1 MSWKPSAKGSAAP
14 PKPSSIRSGSKG
26 KMNTNEDGAAARAG
40 DEYEY
45 EQKRDPDAEEDEEM
59 ALKEKDLADD
69 APWKKI
75 QKNTF
80 TRWCNEHLKCV
91 NKHIA
96 DLDLDLSDGIRL
108 IALLQVL
115 SQKKVP
121 KHNPKPT
128 FRSQKLENV
137 SVAMK
142 FIEDQNI
149 KIVNIDSTDIVDGK
163 RKLILGMIWLLILH
177 YSISMPMWEDEGE
190 LDEDAHKHR
199 QPTPKEKLLGWIQN
213 KVPDVPIK
221 NFTRDWNNGRAIGAL
236 VDACA
241 PGLCPDWEDWDP
253 KDNLKNAKEAMKLAQ
268 DWLDVPQVLDPK
280 DMCNPKVDDL
290 SVMTYLA
297 EFPKCKLKPG
307 APLRPR
313 SNAKKVRAYG
323 PGLERGNVI
332 SLPTSFTVETFS
344 AGSGKVEVVIK
355 GPGGKLV
362 PNECKYNSDK
372 NKTYTVTYTAK
383 IAGVH
388 TIEVT
393 FKGQQIQKSPFS
405 VEIGDMKGDAS
416 KCSAK
421 GPGLEATGL
430 IVNQSTHFEIFTAG
444 AGAGVPM
451 VTVIDP
457 NSDTTTSSVKVT
469 DKGKNVFYCEYVPT
483 VVGNYTI
490 EIKFAGKDIP
500 KSPYKVKISFPFN
513 AQKAFAYGRGI
524 QNKGLR
530 VREECIFFVN
540 AKEAGEAPLKVQ
552 IIGPGGIDEPCQV
565 KDDGDGIFTCSY
577 KPYKPGRYIIQAM
590 YGKKEINKAPFT
602 VNISPEATGQLALVR
617 AFGPGLE
624 GGVVG
629 KPCNFTVE
637 TNGAVGALGFSIE
650 GPSEAKI
657 NCKDN
662 GDGSC
667 EVSYYPTMIGEY
679 AIHITCDEEDI
690 VLSPYIAQIIPD
702 KGNFDASKV
711 KAYGPGL
718 VKDGLELNKRTE
730 FTIDAKAP
738 GCGQAPVGVLIH
750 DQQGN
755 KIKPD
760 IKDNK
765 NGTFTVSYTP
775 TRPLKHNVAVT
786 WGEVSIPESPFK
798 INIGGGLS
806 KVKVYGPGVEPN
818 KVKSSQ
824 PTQFTVD
831 CQEAGKAPVA
841 VSVKSVPG
849 VNGPKEKEIPCKVQD
864 NGNNTFTV
872 NYAPEAP
879 GDYNVGVK
887 FGGKDIPQS
896 PIPVK
901 VIPNIDVSKIKV
913 KNLEPN
919 VVLGKPY
926 TIEVDVS
933 EAGITELAVKLKKP
947 SGEELEAL
955 VTPVNETCTQVTFT
969 PEEEGPHELTMTY
982 GGFDVGQEAVI
993 VINVVVKTDPSQ
1005 CSASGPGLSRGHVN
1019 KPAEFM
1025 IDVSNAGHGGLSVTV
1040 EGPRETE
1047 IECSDNGDGTCS
1059 VFYVPAKIGSYTVNV
1074 LFADQHIPGS
1084 PFNVLVIDSTEVDSW
1099 GPGLVKGYAD
1109 MACLFS
1115 VDCSTAGKAPEE
1127 EGKLPVECSAI
1138 GPDGEDLDTKVERDP
1153 LNEDLYHLTYYPL
1166 QEGRHTLHVTYGRY
1180 SIPNFSRRADIGKPI
1195 DLSGVTLKGT
1205 GIDDDKVVFCDCAAE
1220 FQVDAKPVNQ
1230 PLDKDLLKPDITAP
1244 SGEKV
1249 KPVIK
1254 DNKDNTYDVSY
1265 TPTEKGDHVV
1275 DVSFAG
1281 QPLGQSPYHVGAM
1294 PGHDASRCKAYGP
1307 GLENAVTNKP
1317 AVFTVETKGAG
1328 KGGLGLAIEGPSEA
1342 AMECTDNKDGSCTV
1356 QYLPT
1361 VPGDYEVH
1369 ITFAD
1374 DPIPGSP
1381 FRPVVT
1387 DHIDASKVTATG
1399 PGLDKNGVRA
1409 NTPTGFKVDATK
1421 AGGKAPLDVTI
1432 MPERAPIEKAKV
1444 VDNKDGTY
1452 DVTYVPK
1459 AEGKMQVDIEY
1470 GGRQIPQS
1478 PIHSKV
1484 LPQYD
1489 ASKVKVKGPGVEKG
1503 VLASLPVEFTVDTK
1517 DAGDADL
1524 EITITDSSGKPIT
1537 PEVIDNN
1544 DGTFKIIYTP
1554 KDVDRYTIKVKYGGE
1569 PVPKSPWTVAT
1580 NPTGDASK
1588 CDIIGVKSGDYDIP
1602 VRRRSVSSESTTTTR
1617 TTTTRT
1623 TTTRETITKTVVVEE
1638 ETVIKVNS
1646 RDAGKGHVTCT
1657 IVGPDGQEVPDC
1669 HVVDNGDGTFDI
1681 IWTCPAP
1688 GTYNVDIKFGGVSLT
1703 GGPITI
1709 SAAEGPPED
1718 LIDAETVMPSEC
1730 RPLELQLPVLGA
1742 GYGNINGDP
1751 SSSNGTF
1758 KKRVRTVMC
1767 VNVMAVTRT
1776 MGVDCSARDFEV
1788 TSEDAALDEEPTVD
1802 IDDVIE
1808 EQGVQPDFSARDF
1821 DVTSEEGDLYRDE
1834 KPTVDFIDVVDIDDV
1849 FKEQPEMSKMAK
1861 RRSVGGLLK
1870 SLVKKPR
1877 RSDSEGKIVYKM
1889 DRSWADAE
1897 DPFDLD
1903 GVIDHGEI
1911 AEPDLVEG
1919 TGLVHIV
1926 TMRSPKRTSSVSGK
1940 LKDAIK
1946 KRRSKSYGSSS
1957 DFVEP
1962 DSEEP
1967 NSADK
1972 REDPKSVKRQSLR
1985 KILSKVSLKR
1995 GSRSPRGSFEAEI
2008 NQSEGDND
2016 NVFMDIP
2023 YGFDELDFFDKD
2035 KGRPLENGAPVQN
2048 GEPVVEEIVGREEI
2062 QPVESGV
2069 NFGAFMDVPEGWE
2082 PQREQQG
2089 EPIDEG
2095 ITQDKVDEVE
2105 SGPPSSPGSGL
2116 KSFLK
2121 KPFTWLG
2128 DRFADKPGEENG
2140 VSPLGTPNDRNF
2152 KVEVPEDF
2160 DRSGD
2165 LNGEVK
2171 RPSGKKDVPTITENK
2186 DGHITVKYAPQ
2197 ETGKHELTIKYGT
2210 NHVPGSPFEFH
2221 VDELKSGQA
2230 TAYGTGLTHGICGE
2244 SAVFTVNTKDAGPGG
2259 LALAVE
2265 GPSKA
2270 EIKCVDNKD
2279 GTCNVTYFP
2288 QKIGQY
2294 EVTVKF
2300 ADKHVAGSPF
2310 KANIVDKAGSMM
2322 SIGAASDVPLKI
2334 TETDLSQLKATITPP
2349 SGVEEPCALKRLP
2362 NGNIGITFTPKE
2374 VGEHLVNVKKFN
2386 RPIAGSPFKIIV
2398 GSQEV
2403 GDASKVKV
2411 KGRGISD
2418 ADAGQMA
2425 EFVVDTR
2432 DAGYG
2437 GLGVSIEGPS
2447 KTEINC
2453 SDLGDGTCAVT
2464 YRPAEPG
2471 NYKLNVRFAEQDV
2484 PGSPF
2489 NVKVYP
2495 EDGSAMEP
2503 LIGETMVKPTHA
2515 APVQHKG
2522 SECELGLK
2530 IPGTDPLDM
2539 TAQVTNP
2546 RGQTEDAEIVDG
2558 PDCRYVVRF
2567 VPSMDG
2573 VHTVSVKNRGI
2584 HVPGSPFQFTVGP
2597 FGEGGAHKVHAGGP
2611 GLERGEIN
2619 VPAEFTVWTREAGP
2633 GKLSISVKG
2642 PAKAK
2647 IDIQDN
2653 KDGSYQVTYVP
2664 TAPGEY
2670 VVDIMYNDKPIPDS
2684 PFKPMITPA
2693 LGEARRL
2700 SVSAL
2705 HESGLKANQPVSFAV
2720 QLNGAKGDLEAKAVA
2735 PSGAEDECN
2744 ITEIDN
2750 ENYAVRFLPR
2760 ENGIHLIHVFF
2771 KKQPIPGSPFKVRV
2785 GGHELIGDPGM
2796 VHAYGD
2802 GLEKGKTGEP
2812 AEFIVNTCGAGAGSL
2827 SITIDAP
2834 SKVKLDVQE
2843 IGEGY
2848 KCIYY
2853 PTQPGDHLISIKYA
2867 GPHHIGGSPFKAR
2880 IIGKAKGPTSMKVE
2894 QANVTVETVVKTT
2907 QTSSMP
2913 IFSSDASKVTSTGV
2927 GLKKAFINKKCQF
2940 SVNCSEGGQNM
2951 LLVGIAGP
2959 KTPCEEIVV
2968 KHMGRQRFTITY
2980 LLKET
2985 GSYKLVVKWG
2995 DEHIPGSP
3003 FSLHCS

>member
-1 MSWKPSAKGSAAP
+1 
-14 PKPSSIRSGSKG
+14 
-26 KMNTNEDGAAARAG
+26 MNTNEDGAAGG
-40 DEYEY
+40 DQEY

-69 APWKKI
+69 APWKRI

-96 DLDLDLSDGIRL
+96 DLDTDLSDGIRL

-115 SQKKVP
+115 SQKRVS
-121 KHNPKPT
+121 KHNQKPT

-149 KIVNIDSTDIVDGK
+149 KIVNIDSTDVVDGK
-163 RKLILGMIWLLILH
+163 RKLILGLIWLLILH
-177 YSISMPMWEDEGE
+177 YSISMPMWDDEGE
-190 LDEDAHKHR
+190 FEEDTTRKR
-199 QPTPKEKLLGWIQN
+199 PPTPKEKLLSWIQN
-213 KVPDVPIK
+213 KVPELPIK
-221 NFTRDWNNGRAIGAL
+221 NFTRDWNDGRAIGAL
-236 VDACA
+236 VDAVA

-290 SVMTYLA
+290 SMMTYLA
-297 EFPKCKLKPG
+297 EFPKCKVKPG
-307 APLRPR
+307 APLRPK

-323 PGLERGNVI
+323 PGLEKGNVI
-332 SLPTSFTVETFS
+332 SVPTNFTVETFS
-344 AGSGKVEVVIK
+344 AGSGKVEITIQ
-355 GPGGKLV
+355 GPDGKTV
-362 PNECKYNSDK
+362 PNECKFNSDK
-372 NKTYTVTYTAK
+372 NKTYTVTYTAM
-383 IAGVH
+383 IAGTH
-388 TIEVT
+388 TITVL
-393 FKGQQIQKSPFS
+393 FKGQQIQKSPYT
-405 VEIGDMKGDAS
+405 VEIGDMKGNAS

-430 IVNQSTHFEIFTAG
+430 IVNKPTYFEVFTAG
-444 AGAGVPM
+444 AGAGTPD

-457 NSDTTTSSVKVT
+457 NGVTTTSSVKVT
-469 DKGKNVFYCEYVPT
+469 NKGKNTFYVEYLPT

-490 EIKFAGKDIP
+490 EIKFAGQHIP
-500 KSPYKVKISFPFN
+500 KSPYTVRISYPFN

-530 VREECIFFVN
+530 VREECVFYIN
-540 AKEAGEAPLKVQ
+540 TKEAGEAALKVQ
-552 IIGPGGIDEPCQV
+552 IIGPGGIDEPCTI
-565 KDDGDGIFTCSY
+565 KDNGDGIYTCSY
-577 KPYKPGRYIIQAM
+577 RPFKQGRYIINAM
-590 YGKKEINKAPFT
+590 YGKKEISKAPFT
-602 VNISPEATGQLALVR
+602 VNIAPEATGPVALVR

-629 KPCNFTVE
+629 KSCDFTVE
-637 TNGAVGALGFSIE
+637 TNGSVGALGFSIE

-667 EVSYYPTMIGEY
+667 EVSYFPTMVGEY

-690 VLSPYIAQIIPD
+690 VNSPYIAQIIPD
-702 KGNFDASKV
+702 KGGFDASKV

-738 GCGQAPVGVLIH
+738 GCGQAPVGVLIA

-755 KIKPD
+755 PVKPD

-775 TRPLKHNVAVT
+775 VKPLKHNVAVT
-786 WGEVSIPESPFK
+786 WGGVSIPESPFK
-798 INIGGGLS
+798 INIGGGLG

-818 KVKSSQ
+818 KVKSSK

-831 CQEAGKAPVA
+831 CTEAGKAPVTC
-841 VSVKSVPG
+841 SVKSKPG
-849 VNGPKEKEIPCKVQD
+849 VNGPKEKEIPCKVKD

-872 NYAPEAP
+872 DYAPEAP

-887 FGGKDIPQS
+887 FGGKEIPQS

-901 VIPNIDVSKIKV
+901 VIPDVDFSKIKV
-913 KNLEPN
+913 KNLEPT
-919 VVLGKPY
+919 VKLGKPF
-926 TIEVDVS
+926 TLEVDTS
-933 EAGITELAVKLKKP
+933 EAGITKLAVSLKKP
-947 SGEELEAL
+947 NGEIIEPEIEPISAK
-955 VTPVNETCTQVTFT
+955 CTKVSFT
-969 PEEEGPHELTMTY
+969 PEEEGPHELTMSQADY
-982 GGFDVGQEAVI
+982 DLGQIVI
-993 VINVVVKTDPSQ
+993 IINVVVKTDPSM
-1005 CSASGPGLSRGHVN
+1005 CSASGPGLVGGHVN
-1019 KPAEFM
+1019 KPSEFM
-1025 IDVSNAGHGGLSVTV
+1025 INVGGAGHGGLSVTV
-1040 EGPRETE
+1040 EGPSEAE
-1047 IECSDNGDGTCS
+1047 IECNDNGDGTCA
-1059 VFYVPAKIGSYTVNV
+1059 VFYTPMMIGTYAVNV
-1074 LFADQHIPGS
+1074 LFANVHIPGS
-1084 PFNVLVIDSTEVDSW
+1084 PFAAKVIDSTLVESW
-1099 GPGLVKGYAD
+1099 GPGLIKGYAD
-1109 MACLFS
+1109 LACPFE
-1115 VDCSTAGKAPEE
+1115 VDCQAAGKAPEK
-1127 EGKLPVECSAI
+1127 EGVLPVECSVV
-1138 GPDGEDLDTKVERDP
+1138 GPDGEVLDTSVKRDP
-1153 LNEDLYHLTYYPL
+1153 RDDDLYILAYTPME
-1166 QEGRHTLHVTYGRY
+1166 EGQHTLHVTYGGY
-1180 SIPNFSRRADIGKPI
+1180 SIPDFSRRVDIDKPI
-1195 DLSGVTLKGT
+1195 DLSGVTVRGR
-1205 GIDDDKVVFCDCAAE
+1205 GFDNNDAVFCDCAAE
-1220 FQVDAKPVNQ
+1220 FQVDAKPLGT
-1230 PLDKDLLKPDITAP
+1230 PLDKDLLKTDVTAP
-1244 SGEKV
+1244 SGKKV
-1249 KPVIK
+1249 KPVMK
-1254 DNKDNTYDVSY
+1254 DNKDNTFDVNY
-1265 TPTEKGDHVV
+1265 TPIEKGEHTV

-1281 QPLGQSPYHVGAM
+1281 QPLGDSPYTVGAI

-1307 GLENAVTNKP
+1307 GLESAVTNKP

-1342 AMECTDNKDGSCTV
+1342 AMECVDNKDGSCTV
-1356 QYLPT
+1356 TYLPT

-1381 FRPVVT
+1381 FRPTVC
-1387 DHIDASKVTATG
+1387 DSIDASKVKASG
-1399 PGLDKNGVRA
+1399 PGLDNKGVKA
-1409 NTPTGFKVDATK
+1409 NAPATFKVDASK

-1459 AEGKMQVDIEY
+1459 AEGKLQVDIEY

-1478 PIHSKV
+1478 PVFTKV
-1484 LPQYD
+1484 LPNKAD

-1503 VLASLPVEFTVDTK
+1503 VLASLPVEFTVDTR

-1524 EITITDSSGKPIT
+1524 EITITDGSGKPII
-1537 PEVIDNN
+1537 PEVIDNQ

-1554 KDVDRYTIKVKYGGE
+1554 KDVDRYTIKVKYGGVQ
-1569 PVPKSPWTVAT
+1569 VPKSPWVISTS
-1580 NPTGDASK
+1580 PTGDASK
-1588 CDIIGVKSGDYDIP
+1588 CDIIGCKSGNYEIP
-1602 VRRRSVSSESTTTTR
+1602 VRRRSLSSESTTTTR

-1623 TTTRETITKTVVVEE
+1623 TTTKTITKTVTVEE
-1638 ETVIKVNS
+1638 ETVFKVNS

-1657 IVGPDGQEVPDC
+1657 IVGPDGKEVPDC
-1669 HVVDNGDGTFDI
+1669 SVVDNGDGTFDI

-1709 SAAEGPPED
+1709 SGAEGPPED
-1718 LIDAETVMPSEC
+1718 LIDSEQIMPQEC

-1742 GYGNINGDP
+1742 GHGNINGKPGENGHP
-1751 SSSNGTF
+1751 SENDDFIEEVIGMEQV
-1758 KKRVRTVMC
+1758 KPVE
-1767 VNVMAVTRT
+1767 A
-1776 MGVDCSARDFEV
+1776 GVSFGAFEDEPG
-1788 TSEDAALDEEPTVD
+1788 SLDKDAENKDDAEPTSPSFAMGFF
-1802 IDDVIE
+1802 
-1808 EQGVQPDFSARDF
+1808 QK
-1821 DVTSEEGDLYRDE
+1821 VTEPFRRLGDRFGE
-1834 KPTVDFIDVVDIDDV
+1834 KGD
-1849 FKEQPEMSKMAK
+1849 
-1861 RRSVGGLLK
+1861 
-1870 SLVKKPR
+1870 
-1877 RSDSEGKIVYKM
+1877 
-1889 DRSWADAE
+1889 
-1897 DPFDLD
+1897 
-1903 GVIDHGEI
+1903 
-1911 AEPDLVEG
+1911 
-1919 TGLVHIV
+1919 
-1926 TMRSPKRTSSVSGK
+1926 
-1940 LKDAIK
+1940 KD
-1946 KRRSKSYGSSS
+1946 
-1957 DFVEP
+1957 
-1962 DSEEP
+1962 
-1967 NSADK
+1967 
-1972 REDPKSVKRQSLR
+1972 
-1985 KILSKVSLKR
+1985 
-1995 GSRSPRGSFEAEI
+1995 
-2008 NQSEGDND
+2008 
-2016 NVFMDIP
+2016 
-2023 YGFDELDFFDKD
+2023 DKD
-2035 KGRPLENGAPVQN
+2035 KGPSDDWDFALDLEGEVGKIDDEGKPRKNGGPN
-2048 GEPVVEEIVGREEI
+2048 DSGDEIEEIIGKQETK
-2062 QPVESGV
+2062 PVEAGV
-2069 NFGAFMDVPEGWE
+2069 NFGAFVDTPE
-2082 PQREQQG
+2082 
-2089 EPIDEG
+2089 DEG
-2095 ITQDKVDEVE
+2095 ATPDDDA
-2105 SGPPSSPGSGL
+2105 GRPSSPSGSGL
-2116 KSFLK
+2116 KGLLRRVTD
-2121 KPFTWLG
+2121 PIIR
-2128 DRFADKPGEENG
+2128 RFGDKPGEDPNG
-2140 VSPLGTPNDRNF
+2140 EVSPLGTPNDRNF
-2152 KVEVPEDF
+2152 AVEIPDDF
-2160 DRSGD
+2160 ERKGP

-2171 RPSGKKDVPTITENK
+2171 RPSGKKDIPTITENK
-2186 DGHITVKYAPQ
+2186 SGTITVKYAPQ
-2197 ETGKHELTIKYGT
+2197 ETGKHELSIKYGSS
-2210 NHVPGSPFEFH
+2210 HVPGSPFEFH

-2230 TAYGTGLTHGICGE
+2230 TAFGPGLTHGICGE
-2244 SAVFTVNTKDAGPGG
+2244 TATFTVNTKDAGPGG

-2300 ADKHVAGSPF
+2300 ADKHVPGSPF
-2310 KANIVDKAGSMM
+2310 KANVVDKAGSMM

-2334 TETDLSQLKATITPP
+2334 TETDITQLKASITPP
-2349 SGVEEPCALKRLP
+2349 SGGEEPCTLKRLP

-2374 VGEHLVNVKKFN
+2374 VGEHLVTVKKFN
-2386 RPIAGSPFKIIV
+2386 RQIPGSPFKIIV

-2403 GDASKVKV
+2403 GDSSKVKV
-2411 KGRGISD
+2411 RGRGISD

-2471 NYKLNVRFAEQDV
+2471 TYKLNVRFAEQDI

-2489 NVKVYP
+2489 NVKVHP
-2495 EDGSAMEP
+2495 EDGSCMEP
-2503 LIGETMVKPTHA
+2503 LMQATLDKPTRA
-2515 APVQHKG
+2515 APVSHIG

-2530 IPGTDPLDM
+2530 IPDTDPLDM

-2546 RGQTEDAEIVDG
+2546 KGKTEDAEIVDG
-2558 PDCRYVVRF
+2558 ADCRYVVRF
-2567 VPSMDG
+2567 VPTMDG
-2573 VHTVSVKNRGI
+2573 VHTVSVKSRGL

-2653 KDGSYQVTYVP
+2653 KDGSYQVIYTP

-2670 VVDIMYNDKPIPDS
+2670 VIDIMYNDQPIPDS
-2684 PFKPMITPA
+2684 PFKAMVTPA
-2693 LGEARRL
+2693 IGEARRL
-2700 SVSAL
+2700 SVSSI
-2705 HESGLKANQPVSFAV
+2705 HESGLKANQPCSFAV
-2720 QLNGAKGDLEAKAVA
+2720 QLNGAKGDLKAKAVA
-2735 PSGAEDECN
+2735 PSGVEDECT

-2760 ENGIHLIHVFF
+2760 ENGVHLIHVFF
-2771 KKQPIPGSPFKVRV
+2771 KDAPIPGSPFRVRV
-2785 GGHELIGDPGM
+2785 GGPDVIGDPGM

-2802 GLEKGKTGEP
+2802 GLDKGRTGEP

-2867 GPHHIGGSPFKAR
+2867 GAHHIGGSPFKAK
-2880 IIGKAKGPTSMKVE
+2880 IIGKGKGPVSHKVE
-2894 QANVTVETVVKTT
+2894 QANVTVETTIKTT

-2913 IFSSDASKVTSTGV
+2913 CFSSDASKCTASGA
-2927 GLKKAFINKKCQF
+2927 GLKKAFLSKKSQF
-2940 SVNCSEGGQNM
+2940 TVNCSEGGQNM

-2959 KTPCEEIVV
+2959 KTPCEEIII
-2968 KHMGRQRFTITY
+2968 KHMGRQRFTISY
-2980 LLKET
+2980 ILKET
-2985 GSYKLVVKWG
+2985 GNYKMIVKWG
-2995 DEHIPGSP
+2995 EDHIPGSP
-3003 FSLHCS
+3003 FMLHCS

>member
-1 MSWKPSAKGSAAP
+1 
-14 PKPSSIRSGSKG
+14 
-26 KMNTNEDGAAARAG
+26 MNTNEDVAAAKAAG
-40 DEYEY
+40 DEY
-45 EQKRDPDAEEDEEM
+45 EQKRDHDAEEDEEM
-59 ALKEKDLADD
+59 AEKEKDLADD
-69 APWKKI
+69 APWKRI

-80 TRWCNEHLKCV
+80 TRWCNEHLKCA

-96 DLDLDLSDGIRL
+96 DLDFDFSDGIRL

-142 FIEDQNI
+142 FMEDQNI
-149 KIVNIDSTDIVDGK
+149 KIVNIDSTDVVDGK
-163 RKLILGMIWLLILH
+163 RKLILGLIWLLILH

-190 LDEDAHKHR
+190 FDEDAPR
-199 QPTPKEKLLGWIQN
+199 QRPPTAKEKLLGWIQN
-213 KVPDVPIK
+213 KVPELPIK
-221 NFTRDWNNGRAIGAL
+221 NFTKDWNDGRAIGAL

-253 KDNLKNAKEAMKLAQ
+253 KDNLKNAKEAMQLAK
-268 DWLDVPQVLDPK
+268 DWLDVPQLLEPK

-323 PGLERGNVI
+323 PGLEKGNVI
-332 SLPTSFTVETFS
+332 SVPTNFTVETFS
-344 AGSGKVEVVIK
+344 AGSGKVEVIIK
-355 GPGGKLV
+355 DPKGKLV
-362 PNECKYNSDK
+362 TNECKYNSDK

-383 IAGVH
+383 LPGTH

-393 FKGQQIQKSPFS
+393 FKGQQIQKSPFT

-421 GPGLEATGL
+421 GPGLEPTGL
-430 IVNQSTHFEIFTAG
+430 IVNQPTNFEIFTAG
-444 AGAGVPM
+444 AGAGAPT

-457 NSDTTTSSVKVT
+457 NGDTTTSSVKVT
-469 DKGKNVFYCEYVPT
+469 EKSINVFYCEYLPT
-483 VVGNYTI
+483 VVGSYTI
-490 EIKFAGKDIP
+490 EIKFAGQHIP

-513 AQKAFAYGRGI
+513 PQRAFAYGRGI
-524 QNKGLR
+524 QSKGLR
-530 VREECIFFVN
+530 VREECVFYIN
-540 AKEAGEAPLKVQ
+540 TKEAGEAQLKVQ

-565 KDDGDGIFTCSY
+565 KDNGDGTFTCSY
-577 KPYKPGRYIIQAM
+577 RPFKPGRYIINAM

-602 VNISPEATGQLALVR
+602 VNIAPEATGPLALVR

-629 KPCNFTVE
+629 KPCKFTVE

-657 NCKDN
+657 DCKDN

-667 EVSYYPTMIGEY
+667 EVSYFPTVEGEY

-690 VLSPYIAQIIPD
+690 VHSPYIAQIIPD
-702 KGNFDASKV
+702 KGGFDASKV

-718 VKDGLELNKRTE
+718 AKDGLELNKRTE
-730 FTIDAKAP
+730 FTVDAKAP
-738 GCGQAPVGVLIH
+738 GCGKAPVGVLIH

-755 KIKPD
+755 PVKPD

-765 NGTFTVSYTP
+765 NGTYTVSYTP

-818 KVKSSQ
+818 KVKSKQ

-841 VSVKSVPG
+841 VNVKSVPG
-849 VNGPKEKEIPCKVQD
+849 VNGPREKEIPCKVQD

-887 FGGKDIPQS
+887 FGGKEVPQS
-896 PIPVK
+896 PIPVR
-901 VIPNIDVSKIKV
+901 VIPNVDVSKIKV
-913 KNLEPN
+913 KDLEP
-919 VVLGKPY
+919 
-926 TIEVDVS
+926 I
-933 EAGITELAVKLKKP
+933 
-947 SGEELEAL
+947 
-955 VTPVNETCTQVTFT
+955 
-969 PEEEGPHELTMTY
+969 
-982 GGFDVGQEAVI
+982 
-993 VINVVVKTDPSQ
+993 
-1005 CSASGPGLSRGHVN
+1005 
-1019 KPAEFM
+1019 
-1025 IDVSNAGHGGLSVTV
+1025 
-1040 EGPRETE
+1040 
-1047 IECSDNGDGTCS
+1047 
-1059 VFYVPAKIGSYTVNV
+1059 
-1074 LFADQHIPGS
+1074 
-1084 PFNVLVIDSTEVDSW
+1084 
-1099 GPGLVKGYAD
+1099 
-1109 MACLFS
+1109 
-1115 VDCSTAGKAPEE
+1115 
-1127 EGKLPVECSAI
+1127 
-1138 GPDGEDLDTKVERDP
+1138 
-1153 LNEDLYHLTYYPL
+1153 
-1166 QEGRHTLHVTYGRY
+1166 
-1180 SIPNFSRRADIGKPI
+1180 
-1195 DLSGVTLKGT
+1195 
-1205 GIDDDKVVFCDCAAE
+1205 VFCDCPAE

-1244 SGEKV
+1244 SGQKV

-1265 TPTEKGDHVV
+1265 TPTEKGEHTV

-1281 QPLGQSPYHVGAM
+1281 QPLGKSPYTVGAL

-1307 GLENAVTNKP
+1307 GLERAVTNKP

-1387 DHIDASKVTATG
+1387 DHIDASKVTASG
-1399 PGLDKNGVRA
+1399 PGLDRNGVRA
-1409 NTPTGFKVDATK
+1409 NVPTGFKVDATK

-1452 DVTYVPK
+1452 DVSYVPK
-1459 AEGKMQVDIEY
+1459 SEGKMQVDVTY

-1503 VLASLPVEFTVDTK
+1503 VLASLPVEFTVDTR

-1537 PEVIDNN
+1537 PEVTDNN

-1554 KDVDRYTIKVKYGGE
+1554 KDVDSYTIKVKYGGE
-1569 PVPKSPWTVAT
+1569 PVPKSPWTVST
-1580 NPTGDASK
+1580 KPTGDASK
-1588 CDIIGVKSGDYDIP
+1588 CDIIGVKSGNYDIP

-1742 GYGNINGDP
+1742 GHGNIND
-1751 SSSNGTF
+1751 
-1758 KKRVRTVMC
+1758 
-1767 VNVMAVTRT
+1767 
-1776 MGVDCSARDFEV
+1776 
-1788 TSEDAALDEEPTVD
+1788 
-1802 IDDVIE
+1802 
-1808 EQGVQPDFSARDF
+1808 
-1821 DVTSEEGDLYRDE
+1821 
-1834 KPTVDFIDVVDIDDV
+1834 
-1849 FKEQPEMSKMAK
+1849 
-1861 RRSVGGLLK
+1861 
-1870 SLVKKPR
+1870 
-1877 RSDSEGKIVYKM
+1877 
-1889 DRSWADAE
+1889 
-1897 DPFDLD
+1897 
-1903 GVIDHGEI
+1903 
-1911 AEPDLVEG
+1911 
-1919 TGLVHIV
+1919 
-1926 TMRSPKRTSSVSGK
+1926 
-1940 LKDAIK
+1940 
-1946 KRRSKSYGSSS
+1946 
-1957 DFVEP
+1957 
-1962 DSEEP
+1962 
-1967 NSADK
+1967 
-1972 REDPKSVKRQSLR
+1972 
-1985 KILSKVSLKR
+1985 
-1995 GSRSPRGSFEAEI
+1995 
-2008 NQSEGDND
+2008 
-2016 NVFMDIP
+2016 
-2023 YGFDELDFFDKD
+2023 
-2035 KGRPLENGAPVQN
+2035 ENGQPN
-2048 GEPVVEEIVGREEI
+2048 GEPIKEVIEKDQIKPKETEPASPSSAKGFFYRVTEPIRRLGDRFGDKGEKSKAANEDWDFVHDLPSGVEKVDENGTPVENGEPIVEEVVGKEEVK
-2062 QPVESGV
+2062 PVEAGI
-2069 NFGAFMDVPEGWE
+2069 NFGAFMDMPEGQE
-2082 PQREQQG
+2082 PQAA
-2089 EPIDEG
+2089 PVDEE
-2095 ITQDKVDEVE
+2095 ITKDKVDDVE

-2116 KSFLK
+2116 KDLLK

-2128 DRFADKPGEENG
+2128 NQFGDKPEEESK
-2140 VSPLGTPNDRNF
+2140 VSPLGTPNDRSF
-2152 KVEVPEDF
+2152 SVEVPEDF
-2160 DRSGD
+2160 DRTGE

-2171 RPSGKKDVPTITENK
+2171 RPSGKKDIPTITENK

-2210 NHVPGSPFEFH
+2210 SHVPGSPFEFH

-2244 SAVFTVNTKDAGPGG
+2244 QAVFTVNTKDAGPGG

-2279 GTCNVTYFP
+2279 GTCQVTYFP
-2288 QKIGQY
+2288 QKVGQY

-2300 ADKHVAGSPF
+2300 ADKHVPGSPF

-2322 SIGAASDVPLKI
+2322 SIGSASDVPLKI
-2334 TETDLSQLKATITPP
+2334 TETDLSQLKASITPP

-2374 VGEHLVNVKKFN
+2374 VGEHLVNVKKYN

-2411 KGRGISD
+2411 KGRGISE

-2495 EDGSAMEP
+2495 EDGSALEP
-2503 LIGETMVKPTHA
+2503 LIQETMVKPTNA
-2515 APVQHKG
+2515 APVQHAG

-2539 TAQVTNP
+2539 TAQVSNP
-2546 RGQTEDAEIVDG
+2546 RGQTEDAEIVDC
-2558 PDCRYVVRF
+2558 PDCRYIVRF

-2611 GLERGEIN
+2611 GLEGGEIG

-2633 GKLSISVKG
+2633 GKLGISVKG
-2642 PAKAK
+2642 PAKAE
-2647 IDIQDN
+2647 INIQDN
-2653 KDGSYQVTYVP
+2653 KDGSYQVSYVP

-2670 VVDIMYNDKPIPDS
+2670 VIDIMYNDKPIPDS

-2705 HESGLKANQPVSFAV
+2705 HESGLKPNQPVSFAV
-2720 QLNGAKGDLEAKAVA
+2720 QLNGAKGDLKAKVVA
-2735 PSGAEDECN
+2735 PSGCENECT

-2750 ENYAVRFLPR
+2750 ENYAVRFLPS
-2760 ENGIHLIHVFF
+2760 ENGVHLIHVYF
-2771 KKQPIPGSPFKVRV
+2771 KGHPIPGSPFKVRV
-2785 GGHELIGDPGM
+2785 GGHDMIGDPGM

-2867 GPHHIGGSPFKAR
+2867 GPHHIGGSPFKAK
-2880 IIGKAKGPTSMKVE
+2880 ITGKAKGPTSLKVE
-2894 QANVTVETVVKTT
+2894 QANVTVETVVKTS
-2907 QTSSMP
+2907 QSSSLP
-2913 IFSSDASKVTSTGV
+2913 IFSSDASKCTSTGV
-2927 GLKKAFINKKCQF
+2927 GLKKAFINKKSQF
-2940 SVNCSEGGQNM
+2940 TVNCSEAGHNM

-2968 KHMGRQRFTITY
+2968 KHMGRQRFSITY

-2985 GSYKLVVKWG
+2985 GDYKLVIKWG
-2995 DEHIPGSP
+2995 DDHIPGSP
-3003 FSLHCS
+3003 FLLHCS

>member
-1742 GYGNINGDP
+1742 GYGNIN
-1751 SSSNGTF
+1751 
-1758 KKRVRTVMC
+1758 
-1767 VNVMAVTRT
+1767 
-1776 MGVDCSARDFEV
+1776 
-1788 TSEDAALDEEPTVD
+1788 DENDQPKGEP
-1802 IDDVIE
+1802 IE
-1808 EQGVQPDFSARDF
+1808 EVIGKDQVGAEESEPASPSFAKGFFYR
-1821 DVTSEEGDLYRDE
+1821 VTEPIRRLGDRFGDKGDKNKAANE
-1834 KPTVDFIDVVDIDDV
+1834 DWD
-1849 FKEQPEMSKMAK
+1849 
-1861 RRSVGGLLK
+1861 
-1870 SLVKKPR
+1870 LVHDLP
-1877 RSDSEGKIVYKM
+1877 SDSE
-1889 DRSWADAE
+1889 
-1897 DPFDLD
+1897 
-1903 GVIDHGEI
+1903 
-1911 AEPDLVEG
+1911 
-1919 TGLVHIV
+1919 
-1926 TMRSPKRTSSVSGK
+1926 
-1940 LKDAIK
+1940 
-1946 KRRSKSYGSSS
+1946 
-1957 DFVEP
+1957 
-1962 DSEEP
+1962 
-1967 NSADK
+1967 
-1972 REDPKSVKRQSLR
+1972 
-1985 KILSKVSLKR
+1985 KV
-1995 GSRSPRGSFEAEI
+1995 
-2008 NQSEGDND
+2008 D
-2016 NVFMDIP
+2016 
-2023 YGFDELDFFDKD
+2023 D

>member
-1 MSWKPSAKGSAAP
+1 
-14 PKPSSIRSGSKG
+14 
-26 KMNTNEDGAAARAG
+26 MNTNEDVAAAKAAG
-40 DEYEY
+40 DEY
-45 EQKRDPDAEEDEEM
+45 EQKRDHDAEEDEEM
-59 ALKEKDLADD
+59 AEKEKDLADD
-69 APWKKI
+69 APWKRI

-80 TRWCNEHLKCV
+80 TRWCNEHLKCA

-96 DLDLDLSDGIRL
+96 DLDFDFSDGIRL

-142 FIEDQNI
+142 FMEDQNI
-149 KIVNIDSTDIVDGK
+149 KIVNIDSTDVVDGK
-163 RKLILGMIWLLILH
+163 RKLILGLIWLLILH

-190 LDEDAHKHR
+190 FDEDAPR
-199 QPTPKEKLLGWIQN
+199 QRPPTAKEKLLGWIQN
-213 KVPDVPIK
+213 KVPELPIK
-221 NFTRDWNNGRAIGAL
+221 NFTKDWNDGRAIGAL

-253 KDNLKNAKEAMKLAQ
+253 KDNLKNAKEAMQLAK
-268 DWLDVPQVLDPK
+268 DWLDVPQLLEPK

-323 PGLERGNVI
+323 PGLEKGNVI
-332 SLPTSFTVETFS
+332 SVPTNFTVETFS
-344 AGSGKVEVVIK
+344 AGSGKVEVIIK
-355 GPGGKLV
+355 DPKGKLV
-362 PNECKYNSDK
+362 TNECKYNSDK

-383 IAGVH
+383 LPGTH

-393 FKGQQIQKSPFS
+393 FKGQQIQKSPFT

-421 GPGLEATGL
+421 GPGLEPTGL
-430 IVNQSTHFEIFTAG
+430 IVNQPTNFEIFTAG
-444 AGAGVPM
+444 AGAGAPT

-457 NSDTTTSSVKVT
+457 NGDTTTSSVKVT
-469 DKGKNVFYCEYVPT
+469 EKSINVFYCEYLPT
-483 VVGNYTI
+483 VVGSYTI
-490 EIKFAGKDIP
+490 EIKFAGQHIP

-513 AQKAFAYGRGI
+513 PQRAFAYGRGI
-524 QNKGLR
+524 QSKGLR
-530 VREECIFFVN
+530 VREECVFYIN
-540 AKEAGEAPLKVQ
+540 TKEAGEAQLKVQ

-565 KDDGDGIFTCSY
+565 KDNGDGTFTCSY
-577 KPYKPGRYIIQAM
+577 RPFKPGRYIINAM

-602 VNISPEATGQLALVR
+602 VNIAPEATGPLALVR

-629 KPCNFTVE
+629 KPCKFTVE

-657 NCKDN
+657 DCKDN

-667 EVSYYPTMIGEY
+667 EVSYFPTVEGEY

-690 VLSPYIAQIIPD
+690 VHSPYIAQIIPD
-702 KGNFDASKV
+702 KGGFDASKV

-718 VKDGLELNKRTE
+718 AKDGLELNKRTE
-730 FTIDAKAP
+730 FTVDAKAP
-738 GCGQAPVGVLIH
+738 GCGKAPVGVLIH

-755 KIKPD
+755 PVKPD

-765 NGTFTVSYTP
+765 NGTYTVSYTP

-818 KVKSSQ
+818 KVKSKQ

-841 VSVKSVPG
+841 VNVKSVPG
-849 VNGPKEKEIPCKVQD
+849 VNGPREKEIPCKVQD

-887 FGGKDIPQS
+887 FGGKEVPQS
-896 PIPVK
+896 PIPVR
-901 VIPNIDVSKIKV
+901 VIPNVDVSKIKV
-913 KNLEPN
+913 KDLEPT
-919 VVLGKPY
+919 VVLGKPF
-926 TIEVDVS
+926 TVEVDIS
-933 EAGITELAVKLKKP
+933 EAGIPELAVDLKKP
-947 SGEELEAL
+947 SGEEVEAE
-955 VTPVNETCTQVTFT
+955 VTPVNETCTQVTFV
-969 PEEEGPHELTMTY
+969 PEEEGPHELKMTC
-982 GGFDVGQEAVI
+982 GGFDVNQEAVVI
-993 VINVVVKTDPSQ
+993 INVVVKTDPSQ
-1005 CSASGPGLSRGHVN
+1005 CSASGPGLTRGHVN
-1019 KPAEFM
+1019 KPSEFM
-1025 IDVSNAGHGGLSVTV
+1025 IDVSDAGHGGLSVTV
-1040 EGPRETE
+1040 EGPSETE
-1047 IECSDNGDGTCS
+1047 IECSDNGDGTCA
-1059 VFYVPAKIGSYTVNV
+1059 VFYVPSRIGSYNVNV

-1084 PFNVLVIDSTEVDSW
+1084 PFNALVIDSTEVDSW

-1109 MACLFS
+1109 LPCTFS

-1127 EGKLPVECSAI
+1127 EGKLPVECSVV

-1166 QEGRHTLHVTYGRY
+1166 QEGSHTLHVTYGRY
-1180 SIPNFSRRADIGKPI
+1180 SIPNFSRRADIRKPI

-1205 GIDDDKVVFCDCAAE
+1205 GLDDDKVVFCDCPAE

-1244 SGEKV
+1244 SGQKV

-1265 TPTEKGDHVV
+1265 TPTEKGEHTV

-1281 QPLGQSPYHVGAM
+1281 QPLGKSPYTVGAL

-1307 GLENAVTNKP
+1307 GLERAVTNKP

-1387 DHIDASKVTATG
+1387 DHIDASKVTASG
-1399 PGLDKNGVRA
+1399 PGLDRNGVRA
-1409 NTPTGFKVDATK
+1409 NVPTGFKVDATK

-1452 DVTYVPK
+1452 DVSYVPK
-1459 AEGKMQVDIEY
+1459 SEGKMQVDVTY

-1503 VLASLPVEFTVDTK
+1503 VLASLPVEFTVDTR

-1537 PEVIDNN
+1537 PEVTDNN

-1554 KDVDRYTIKVKYGGE
+1554 KDVDSYTIKVKYGGE
-1569 PVPKSPWTVAT
+1569 PVPKSPWTVST
-1580 NPTGDASK
+1580 KPTGDASK
-1588 CDIIGVKSGDYDIP
+1588 CDIIG
-1602 VRRRSVSSESTTTTR
+1602 
-1617 TTTTRT
+1617 
-1623 TTTRETITKTVVVEE
+1623 ETITKTVVVEE

-1742 GYGNINGDP
+1742 GHGNIND
-1751 SSSNGTF
+1751 
-1758 KKRVRTVMC
+1758 
-1767 VNVMAVTRT
+1767 
-1776 MGVDCSARDFEV
+1776 
-1788 TSEDAALDEEPTVD
+1788 
-1802 IDDVIE
+1802 
-1808 EQGVQPDFSARDF
+1808 
-1821 DVTSEEGDLYRDE
+1821 
-1834 KPTVDFIDVVDIDDV
+1834 
-1849 FKEQPEMSKMAK
+1849 
-1861 RRSVGGLLK
+1861 
-1870 SLVKKPR
+1870 
-1877 RSDSEGKIVYKM
+1877 
-1889 DRSWADAE
+1889 
-1897 DPFDLD
+1897 
-1903 GVIDHGEI
+1903 
-1911 AEPDLVEG
+1911 
-1919 TGLVHIV
+1919 
-1926 TMRSPKRTSSVSGK
+1926 
-1940 LKDAIK
+1940 
-1946 KRRSKSYGSSS
+1946 
-1957 DFVEP
+1957 
-1962 DSEEP
+1962 
-1967 NSADK
+1967 
-1972 REDPKSVKRQSLR
+1972 
-1985 KILSKVSLKR
+1985 
-1995 GSRSPRGSFEAEI
+1995 
-2008 NQSEGDND
+2008 
-2016 NVFMDIP
+2016 
-2023 YGFDELDFFDKD
+2023 
-2035 KGRPLENGAPVQN
+2035 ENGQPN
-2048 GEPVVEEIVGREEI
+2048 GEPIKEVIEKDQIKPKETEPASPSSAKGFFYRVTEPIRRLGDRFGDKGEKSKAANEDWDFVHDLPSGVEKVDENGTPVENGEPIVEEVVGKEEVK
-2062 QPVESGV
+2062 PVEAGI
-2069 NFGAFMDVPEGWE
+2069 NFGAFMDMPEGQE
-2082 PQREQQG
+2082 PQAA
-2089 EPIDEG
+2089 PVDEE
-2095 ITQDKVDEVE
+2095 ITKDKVDDVE

-2116 KSFLK
+2116 KDLLK

-2128 DRFADKPGEENG
+2128 NQFGDKPEEESK
-2140 VSPLGTPNDRNF
+2140 VSPLGTPNDRSF
-2152 KVEVPEDF
+2152 SVEVPEDF
-2160 DRSGD
+2160 DRTGE

-2171 RPSGKKDVPTITENK
+2171 RPSGKKDIPTITENK

-2210 NHVPGSPFEFH
+2210 SHVPGSPFEFH

-2244 SAVFTVNTKDAGPGG
+2244 QAVFTVNTKDAGPGG

-2279 GTCNVTYFP
+2279 GTCQVTYFP
-2288 QKIGQY
+2288 QKVGQY

-2300 ADKHVAGSPF
+2300 ADKHVPGSPF

-2322 SIGAASDVPLKI
+2322 SIGSASDVPLKI
-2334 TETDLSQLKATITPP
+2334 TETDLSQLKASITPP

-2374 VGEHLVNVKKFN
+2374 VGEHLVNVKKYN

-2411 KGRGISD
+2411 KGRGISE

-2495 EDGSAMEP
+2495 EDGSALEP
-2503 LIGETMVKPTHA
+2503 LIQETMVKPTNA
-2515 APVQHKG
+2515 APVQHAG

-2539 TAQVTNP
+2539 TAQVSNP
-2546 RGQTEDAEIVDG
+2546 RGQTEDAEIVDC
-2558 PDCRYVVRF
+2558 PDCRYIVRF

-2611 GLERGEIN
+2611 GLEGGEIG

-2633 GKLSISVKG
+2633 GKLGISVKG
-2642 PAKAK
+2642 PAKAE
-2647 IDIQDN
+2647 INIQDN
-2653 KDGSYQVTYVP
+2653 KDGSYQVSYVP

-2670 VVDIMYNDKPIPDS
+2670 VIDIMYNDKPIPDS

-2705 HESGLKANQPVSFAV
+2705 HESGLKPNQPVSFAV
-2720 QLNGAKGDLEAKAVA
+2720 QLNGAKGDLKAKVVA
-2735 PSGAEDECN
+2735 PSGCENECT

-2750 ENYAVRFLPR
+2750 ENYAVRFLPS
-2760 ENGIHLIHVFF
+2760 ENGVHLIHVYF
-2771 KKQPIPGSPFKVRV
+2771 KGHPIPGSPFKVRV
-2785 GGHELIGDPGM
+2785 GGHDMIGDPGM

-2867 GPHHIGGSPFKAR
+2867 GPHHIGGSPFKAK
-2880 IIGKAKGPTSMKVE
+2880 ITGKAKGPTSLKVE
-2894 QANVTVETVVKTT
+2894 QANVTVETVVKTS
-2907 QTSSMP
+2907 QSSSLP
-2913 IFSSDASKVTSTGV
+2913 IFSSDASKCTSTGV
-2927 GLKKAFINKKCQF
+2927 GLKKAFINKKSQF
-2940 SVNCSEGGQNM
+2940 TVNCSEAGHNM

-2968 KHMGRQRFTITY
+2968 KHMGRQRFSITY

-2985 GSYKLVVKWG
+2985 GDYKLVIKWG
-2995 DEHIPGSP
+2995 DDHIPGSP
-3003 FSLHCS
+3003 FLLHCS

>member
-1742 GYGNINGDP
+1742 GYGNING
-1751 SSSNGTF
+1751 
-1758 KKRVRTVMC
+1758 
-1767 VNVMAVTRT
+1767 
-1776 MGVDCSARDFEV
+1776 
-1788 TSEDAALDEEPTVD
+1788 
-1802 IDDVIE
+1802 
-1808 EQGVQPDFSARDF
+1808 
-1821 DVTSEEGDLYRDE
+1821 
-1834 KPTVDFIDVVDIDDV
+1834 
-1849 FKEQPEMSKMAK
+1849 
-1861 RRSVGGLLK
+1861 
-1870 SLVKKPR
+1870 
-1877 RSDSEGKIVYKM
+1877 
-1889 DRSWADAE
+1889 
-1897 DPFDLD
+1897 
-1903 GVIDHGEI
+1903 
-1911 AEPDLVEG
+1911 
-1919 TGLVHIV
+1919 
-1926 TMRSPKRTSSVSGK
+1926 
-1940 LKDAIK
+1940 
-1946 KRRSKSYGSSS
+1946 
-1957 DFVEP
+1957 
-1962 DSEEP
+1962 
-1967 NSADK
+1967 
-1972 REDPKSVKRQSLR
+1972 
-1985 KILSKVSLKR
+1985 
-1995 GSRSPRGSFEAEI
+1995 
-2008 NQSEGDND
+2008 
-2016 NVFMDIP
+2016 
-2023 YGFDELDFFDKD
+2023 
-2035 KGRPLENGAPVQN
+2035 
-2048 GEPVVEEIVGREEI
+2048 
-2062 QPVESGV
+2062 
-2069 NFGAFMDVPEGWE
+2069 
-2082 PQREQQG
+2082 
-2089 EPIDEG
+2089 
-2095 ITQDKVDEVE
+2095 
-2105 SGPPSSPGSGL
+2105 
-2116 KSFLK
+2116 
-2121 KPFTWLG
+2121 
-2128 DRFADKPGEENG
+2128 
-2140 VSPLGTPNDRNF
+2140 
-2152 KVEVPEDF
+2152 
-2160 DRSGD
+2160 
-2165 LNGEVK
+2165 EVK

>member
-1742 GYGNINGDP
+1742 GYGNIN
-1751 SSSNGTF
+1751 
-1758 KKRVRTVMC
+1758 
-1767 VNVMAVTRT
+1767 
-1776 MGVDCSARDFEV
+1776 
-1788 TSEDAALDEEPTVD
+1788 
-1802 IDDVIE
+1802 
-1808 EQGVQPDFSARDF
+1808 
-1821 DVTSEEGDLYRDE
+1821 
-1834 KPTVDFIDVVDIDDV
+1834 
-1849 FKEQPEMSKMAK
+1849 
-1861 RRSVGGLLK
+1861 
-1870 SLVKKPR
+1870 
-1877 RSDSEGKIVYKM
+1877 
-1889 DRSWADAE
+1889 
-1897 DPFDLD
+1897 
-1903 GVIDHGEI
+1903 
-1911 AEPDLVEG
+1911 
-1919 TGLVHIV
+1919 
-1926 TMRSPKRTSSVSGK
+1926 
-1940 LKDAIK
+1940 
-1946 KRRSKSYGSSS
+1946 
-1957 DFVEP
+1957 
-1962 DSEEP
+1962 
-1967 NSADK
+1967 
-1972 REDPKSVKRQSLR
+1972 
-1985 KILSKVSLKR
+1985 
-1995 GSRSPRGSFEAEI
+1995 
-2008 NQSEGDND
+2008 
-2016 NVFMDIP
+2016 
-2023 YGFDELDFFDKD
+2023 D

>member
-1742 GYGNINGDP
+1742 GYGNIN
-1751 SSSNGTF
+1751 
-1758 KKRVRTVMC
+1758 
-1767 VNVMAVTRT
+1767 
-1776 MGVDCSARDFEV
+1776 
-1788 TSEDAALDEEPTVD
+1788 DENDQPKGEP
-1802 IDDVIE
+1802 IE
-1808 EQGVQPDFSARDF
+1808 EVIGKDQVGA
-1821 DVTSEEGDLYRDE
+1821 EE
-1834 KPTVDFIDVVDIDDV
+1834 
-1849 FKEQPEMSKMAK
+1849 S
-1861 RRSVGGLLK
+1861 
-1870 SLVKKPR
+1870 
-1877 RSDSEGKIVYKM
+1877 
-1889 DRSWADAE
+1889 
-1897 DPFDLD
+1897 
-1903 GVIDHGEI
+1903 
-1911 AEPDLVEG
+1911 
-1919 TGLVHIV
+1919 
-1926 TMRSPKRTSSVSGK
+1926 
-1940 LKDAIK
+1940 
-1946 KRRSKSYGSSS
+1946 
-1957 DFVEP
+1957 
-1962 DSEEP
+1962 
-1967 NSADK
+1967 
-1972 REDPKSVKRQSLR
+1972 
-1985 KILSKVSLKR
+1985 
-1995 GSRSPRGSFEAEI
+1995 
-2008 NQSEGDND
+2008 
-2016 NVFMDIP
+2016 
-2023 YGFDELDFFDKD
+2023 D

>member
-913 KNLEPN
+913 KNLEP
-919 VVLGKPY
+919 
-926 TIEVDVS
+926 I
-933 EAGITELAVKLKKP
+933 
-947 SGEELEAL
+947 
-955 VTPVNETCTQVTFT
+955 
-969 PEEEGPHELTMTY
+969 
-982 GGFDVGQEAVI
+982 
-993 VINVVVKTDPSQ
+993 
-1005 CSASGPGLSRGHVN
+1005 
-1019 KPAEFM
+1019 
-1025 IDVSNAGHGGLSVTV
+1025 
-1040 EGPRETE
+1040 
-1047 IECSDNGDGTCS
+1047 
-1059 VFYVPAKIGSYTVNV
+1059 
-1074 LFADQHIPGS
+1074 
-1084 PFNVLVIDSTEVDSW
+1084 
-1099 GPGLVKGYAD
+1099 
-1109 MACLFS
+1109 
-1115 VDCSTAGKAPEE
+1115 
-1127 EGKLPVECSAI
+1127 
-1138 GPDGEDLDTKVERDP
+1138 
-1153 LNEDLYHLTYYPL
+1153 
-1166 QEGRHTLHVTYGRY
+1166 
-1180 SIPNFSRRADIGKPI
+1180 
-1195 DLSGVTLKGT
+1195 
-1205 GIDDDKVVFCDCAAE
+1205 VFCDCAAE

-1742 GYGNINGDP
+1742 GYGNINAGDP